1 MRNNLLSLKNTSDVT
16 NKTQHRLATGK
27 KVNTPLDNPT
37 NFFAAQSHNS
47 RASDLLARKDGMNE
61 AVQTAKAA
69 DAGIKAMTSLIE
81 AAQSVAQ
88 SALTATTTLERNK
101 YSSTFDTLLAQISQ
115 MASDSGYRGIN
126 FLAGGSL
133 MVEFAPVTSAAKL
146 QINGFDAT
154 SDGLSI
160 SKTIATLVSTIPA
173 ADGTFSTTITATNGP
188 NYVTANFPAAS
199 LSTPLANL
207 DSDYTKYRVVS
218 SSSAVAT
225 IAGYDKTIDPTYF
238 ESALVSGS
246 MNIGDNVTIEYYA
259 NGVNQSTGE
268 PNPVITST
276 PPDVN
281 PWTSTTNIQLSSQ
294 QLESALTT
302 LRTKSTELSA
312 NQSVITTRQAFTD
325 TMINTLTTGADN
337 LTLADMNEEGANM
350 LMLQTRQNLGVASLS
365 IASQAA
371 QAVLRL
377 L

>member
-1 MRNNLLSLKNTSDVT
+1 MT
-16 NKTQHRLATGK
+16 NKTQHKLATGK
-27 KVNTPLDNPT
+27 KVSTPLDNPT
-37 NFFAAQSHNS
+37 NFFAAQMHNS
-47 RASDLLARKDGMNE
+47 RAADLSARKDGMNE
-61 AVQTAKAA
+61 AVQTVKAA

-88 SALTATTTLERNK
+88 SALTATTVTERNR

-126 FLAGGSL
+126 FLVGGSL
-133 MVEFAPVTSAAKL
+133 TVEFAPVTSEATL
-146 QINGFDAT
+146 HISGFNAT

-199 LSTPLANL
+199 LSTPLADL

-218 SSSAVAT
+218 SNSAVAT

-238 ESALVSGS
+238 ESALVSGV

-259 NGVNQSTGE
+259 NGVNQATGE
-268 PNPVITST
+268 PNPVIIST

-281 PWTSTTNIQLSSQ
+281 SWTSTTNIQHSSQ

-302 LRTKSTELSA
+302 LRSKSSELSA
-312 NQSVITTRQAFTD
+312 NQSVITTRQGFTD

-365 IASQAA
+365 MASQTA